1 MKYQYEDHRAF
12 FFINRL
18 LDFISLENNDIQSD
32 LVYWANR
39 YKICPKKSKSEK
51 KAFEDCL
58 KTLQTLAQT
67 PPKMSKSPAMRN
79 LDFIVK
85 TFHLSCEEKD
95 ILEAAFLWKNNFIMK
110 KFIRSSICRSSDI
123 SLDYAASLANTSQ
136 DKMRVLL
143 SSNQPLQKY
152 SLLSRNRFDGEYTLE
167 NFLCDYLNSDCKN
180 NQERKDF
187 LLGKN
192 CNADWL
198 AQDLKYIPE
207 TDFAVRLMKQA
218 HLENGFNI
226 LLYGA
231 PGTGKTCFAQMLA
244 KETQNALFS
253 VGEYSK
259 GEMQINHRLQ
269 ALYFKEVILSQQP
282 NACLLFDEAED
293 LFSSNLTKCNKVE
306 INRLLE
312 NNSLPIIWITN
323 KIHLM
328 DPAFIRRFTL
338 AIHFKKPPVQIQQ
351 KIWQKH
357 LQQNQL
363 PHSKSQAL
371 ALAKEYSVPPSMIAG
386 AVKAARLVNGDIKV
400 VKNHLEIM
408 TQALNFGRI
417 KAKTAPQT
425 ETFNPALINADA
437 DLCTMTE
444 QLQKLE
450 RLNFSLCLYG
460 APGTGKSA
468 YGRYLADKLGLRVI
482 QKRASDLLG
491 CYVGETEENIAKA
504 FAQAKENKSML
515 IFDEADSFLQ
525 DRGRASHSWE
535 VSSVNEM
542 LTWMESHPY
551 PFICT
556 TNLITQLDPASLR
569 RFSFK
574 VKYGYLNPAQVQNAF
589 QHFFNL
595 QVPAQWAEELSSLT
609 PGDFAL
615 VKNKAEILGALK
627 DPEKLKQMLT
637 DEQKLKE
644 TRGNSQ
650 IGFCANI

>member
-18 LDFISLENNDIQSD
+18 TDFLSIENRSFQED
-32 LVYWANR
+32 LVFWANR
-39 YKICPKKSKSEK
+39 YQICPTGKKSEK
-51 KAFEDCL
+51 KAFEQCM
-58 KTLQTLAQT
+58 KTLKNLVQI
-67 PPKMSKSPAMRN
+67 PPGMSKSPAIRN
-79 LDFIVK
+79 LDFIAK
-85 TFHLSCEEKD
+85 TFNLKPEEKD
-95 ILEAAFLWKNNFIMK
+95 LLEATFLWTNNYIFRY
-110 KFIRSSICRSSDI
+110 FNRSSVCRHGDI
-123 SLDYAASLANTSQ
+123 NLVYAASLANTSQ
-136 DKMRVLL
+136 DKMRTLL
-143 SSNQPLQKY
+143 SLDQPLRKY
-152 SLLSRNRFDGEYTLE
+152 QLLKRNRFDGDLGIEQS
-167 NFLCDYLNSDCKN
+167 LCEFINSDCKN
-180 NQERKDF
+180 NQERKNF

-192 CNADWL
+192 ANADWN
-198 AQDLKYIPE
+198 AQDFKYIPE

-218 HLENGFNI
+218 HLEKGFNI

-244 KETQNALFS
+244 KETQNTLYS
-253 VGEYSK
+253 VGEFSE
-259 GEMQINHRLQ
+259 GEDETNHRLRV
-269 ALYFKEVILSQQP
+269 LYFKEVILSKQP
-282 NACLLFDEAED
+282 NTCLLFDEAED
-293 LFSSNLTKCNKVE
+293 LFSSAQTKCNKVE

-312 NNSLPIIWITN
+312 KNTLPVIWVTN

-338 AIHFKKPPVQIQQ
+338 AIHFKKPPVHIQQ

-357 LQQNQL
+357 LQENQL
-363 PHSKSQAL
+363 PHSNRQTL

-386 AVKAARLVNGDIKV
+386 AAKAARMVKGDLKV
-400 VKNHLEIM
+400 VKNHIDIM
-408 TQALNFGRI
+408 TQALNFGHI
-417 KAKTAPQT
+417 KAKTQT
-425 ETFNPALINADA
+425 QKEAFNPALINADA
-437 DLCTMTE
+437 DLCSMTE
-444 QLQKLE
+444 QLQKLD

-468 YGRYLADKLGLRVI
+468 YGRYLAEKLGLRVI

-504 FAQAKENKSML
+504 FAQAKENKSVL

-574 VKYGYLNPAQVQNAF
+574 VKYGYLSPAQVQDAF
-589 QHFFNL
+589 RHFFNL
-595 QVPAQWAEELSSLT
+595 SVQPQWVEGLGSLT

-627 DPEKLKQMLT
+627 DPEKLKQMLK
-637 DEQKLKE
+637 DEQNLKVS
-644 TRGNSQ
+644 RGNSQ
-650 IGFCANI
+650 IGFCASI

>member
-1 MKYQYEDHRAF
+1 
-12 FFINRL
+12 
-18 LDFISLENNDIQSD
+18 
-32 LVYWANR
+32 
-39 YKICPKKSKSEK
+39 
-51 KAFEDCL
+51 
-58 KTLQTLAQT
+58 
-67 PPKMSKSPAMRN
+67 
-79 LDFIVK
+79 
-85 TFHLSCEEKD
+85 
-95 ILEAAFLWKNNFIMK
+95 
-110 KFIRSSICRSSDI
+110 
-123 SLDYAASLANTSQ
+123 
-136 DKMRVLL
+136 
-143 SSNQPLQKY
+143 
-152 SLLSRNRFDGEYTLE
+152 
-167 NFLCDYLNSDCKN
+167 
-180 NQERKDF
+180 KDF

-198 AQDLKYIPE
+198 AQDFKYIPE

-244 KETQNALFS
+244 KETQNTLFS

-259 GEMQINHRLQ
+259 GEMQVNRRLQ

-491 CYVGETEENIAKA
+491 CFVGETEENIAKA

-595 QVPAQWAEELSSLT
+595 SVQPQWVEGLGSLT